1 MNSESREERSR
12 RGLEASSS
20 HEELLRAHYRV
31 LRTIGE
37 GSFAAVY
44 LAKHLPTD
52 SLVAV
57 KTITKKK
64 CLSVDT
70 ELDILKSVEH
80 PNIIR
85 LYEVVEAEQ
94 RVNLVMEYL
103 EGGDLADYVY
113 KVDRL
118 REGEARLLFR
128 QIVRAVNYCHDH
140 GIIHRDLK
148 AENIL
153 LDSQGTAKLCDFG
166 LSMRFQP
173 QQELDGWC
181 GTMAYWPPE
190 MITQQKYQGPKVD
203 VWSLGILLY
212 FMVMG
217 DVPFD
222 DRSWLVLKQQVL
234 AGRFQILKQF
244 STELRDI
251 LGYLMTLDPQKRPAV
266 RQVLCHPWL
275 KATQARSPRPSQSAL
290 AQPDPAILNLMAYF
304 LGFDP
309 DQVGAALS
317 ASMAT
322 YKILKQ
328 QQDQGQDLTGL
339 GRHALPAPPPCPSP
353 VCRTGQALHLKQASA
368 LLGHRA
374 VGLPAEQQQ
383 GGGGR
388 KGRRSVC
395 LPCLL
400 WRPHISNTEGKTV
413 SSKAALVPAAAA
425 AAAEAVAAAAAV
437 ALPIAK
443 HSEMASSAPEQERQ
457 ERQAGSRP
465 HSLPPILYNSWVQ
478 YRKRRRKVRSVAPC
492 PKPSDASGKDQAGE
506 EESSKLP
513 PSPAPAKTSLPPA
526 QPTTSTTNEQL
537 RGWRRWKKNIAS
549 CFRTLCCCCC
559 SRPKVL
565 PTHSDSS

>member
-1 MNSESREERSR
+1 MSSESREERSR
-12 RGLEASSS
+12 QGLEASSS

-37 GSFAAVY
+37 GGFASVY

-57 KTITKKK
+57 KTISKEN
-64 CLSVDT
+64 CPSVDT

-80 PNIIR
+80 PNIIK
-85 LYEVVEAEQ
+85 LYQVVEAEQ

-103 EGGDLADYVY
+103 EEGDLADYVY
-113 KVDRL
+113 KVVRL
-118 REGEARLLFR
+118 REEEARLLFR

-140 GIIHRDLK
+140 GIVHRDIK

-181 GTMAYWPPE
+181 GTMAYCPPE
-190 MITQQKYQGPKVD
+190 MIKQQKYQGPKVD

-217 DVPFD
+217 DIPFD
-222 DRSWLVLKQQVL
+222 DRSWRVLKQQVL
-234 AGRFQILKQF
+234 AGRCLIFKSF
-244 STELRDI
+244 STELQHI
-251 LGYLMTLDPQKRPAV
+251 LRYLMTPDPQKRPAV

-290 AQPDPAILNLMAYF
+290 AEPDPAILNVMAYF

-339 GRHALPAPPPCPSP
+339 VRHALPAPPPCPSP

-368 LLGHRA
+368 PLGHRA

-383 GGGGR
+383 GSGGR

-395 LPCLL
+395 LPCLP

-425 AAAEAVAAAAAV
+425 AAAAEV
-437 ALPIAK
+437 ALPMAK
-443 HSEMASSAPEQERQ
+443 HNEMTSSAPEQ

-465 HSLPPILYNSWVQ
+465 HSLPPVVYNSWVQ
-478 YRKRRRKVRSVAPC
+478 YRKRRRKIRSVAPC
-492 PKPSDASGKDQAGE
+492 PKTCDPSGKDQAGE

-513 PSPAPAKTSLPPA
+513 PSPAPAKTSLPSA
-526 QPTTSTTNEQL
+526 QPTTSTTNERL
-537 RGWRRWKKNIAS
+537 RGWRRWKKNITS
-549 CFRTLCCCCC
+549 CFRNLCCCCC
-559 SRPKVL
+559 SRPRVL
-565 PTHSDSS
+565 PTHTDSS